1 MSRPFGMG
9 ARQRKR
15 EREGVDKRE
24 RVGQCER
31 ED

>member
-24 RVGQCER
+24 REGWAV
-31 ED
+31 